1 MSSGDSFLHVSS
13 HPVVRHKVTQ
23 LRRKDISQR
32 TFKQLLSELTFY
44 LGYEA
49 TANLETKDHK
59 VETPI
64 ATHVGEKIS
73 SRVALVPVMRAGLG
87 MVDAMQDLIPKT
99 RVYHLGMFRNKAP
112 CFRCCTLISCPL
124 IRRVTRALSLNR

>member
-73 SRVALVPVMRAGLG
+73 SRVALVPVMRA
-87 MVDAMQDLIPKT
+87 DL
-99 RVYHLGMFRNKAP
+99 AW
-112 CFRCCTLISCPL
+112 
-124 IRRVTRALSLNR
+124 